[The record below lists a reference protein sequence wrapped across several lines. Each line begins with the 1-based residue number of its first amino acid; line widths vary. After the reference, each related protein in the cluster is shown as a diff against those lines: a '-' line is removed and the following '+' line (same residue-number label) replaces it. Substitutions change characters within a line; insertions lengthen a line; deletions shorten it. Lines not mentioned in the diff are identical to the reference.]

1 MTVINIIHQNKTL
14 MLHKRRI
21 FMKKILS
28 VLTSFALCVSAS
40 PLYSYADNVNITDL
54 NSVASSLGAD
64 TDYLSIADYYHNYDD
79 IPALM
84 DKYTDY
90 FWNCS
95 VLEAS
100 YYPNGVFSNI
110 MKSGSSIGIS
120 ALEVLSHNKVIK
132 PSDIQTGANTLNEVS
147 YNDDVDKIIT
157 SYQFL
162 QGYTEF
168 DNYINFMKTNL
179 SYNDQIT
186 RLIETAETNMKNNRY
201 FFISVS
207 DSKKF
212 SNAVCGIGITDGVWE
227 WNGEKYDKCI
237 LTLDSKENA
246 NGFNEKSCIY
256 INSETKRC
264 YIPFH
269 EIGTDNNLSFAVVD
283 DDTLLNYKG
292 AINPS
297 KTINADITD
306 IKHVSYDTTS
316 NTKLYAVNSGN
327 KTLFDE
333 TSSDEE
339 AERIKFIKADSV
351 HIDMNDEGK
360 QCPHFRYI
368 NSNRWINIEF
378 QNNNDLMTEKFHNAN
393 IDISD
398 NKVRIKCNKD
408 KIDDIDLQIR
418 MNEGTYNYSPFFWW
432 NINLFDFA
440 DEITVEVRDDG
451 MLLKN
456 NGHIK
461 ANITPYCYLLD
472 ENGHFKFNSS
482 YSNIST
488 GRVNS
493 QEERAVIET
502 DNNVLISVKNQE
514 IVCYIDKNGDDVY
527 DDIVEKGDVNC
538 DGSIDASDASLILAK
553 YASDSSKSE
562 YIGVGNNLGD
572 YNGDGV
578 INSSDASAV
587 LAYYADISSG
597 KAE

>member
-1 MTVINIIHQNKTL
+1 
-14 MLHKRRI
+14 
-21 FMKKILS
+21 MKKIIS
-28 VLTSFALCVSAS
+28 VLTAFTLCTSIS
-40 PLYSYADNVNITDL
+40 SLYSYADDVNITDL
-54 NSVASSLGAD
+54 NSIASSLGAD
-64 TDYLSIADYYHNYDD
+64 TDYMSIADYHHNYDD
-79 IPALM
+79 ISALM

-100 YYPNGVFSNI
+100 YYPNGVFSKI
-110 MKSGSSIGIS
+110 IQSGSSIGIS

-132 PSDIQTGANTLNEVS
+132 PSDIQPGANTLNEIS
-147 YNDDVDKIIT
+147 YNDDVDRIIT

-168 DNYINFMKTNL
+168 NNYTNFMKTNL
-179 SYNDQIT
+179 SYDEQINQ
-186 RLIETAETNMKNNRY
+186 LIETAENNMKNNRY

-207 DSKKF
+207 DSEKF
-212 SNAVCGIGITDGVWE
+212 SHAVCGIGIADGVWE
-227 WNGEKYDKCI
+227 WNGEEYDKCI
-237 LTLDSKENA
+237 LTLDSNENA
-246 NGFNEKSCIY
+246 TGFNEKSCIY

-264 YIPFH
+264 YIPSH
-269 EIGTDNNLSFAVVD
+269 EMGTDNNLSFAVVD

-292 AINPS
+292 SINPS
-297 KTINADITD
+297 KTINTDISD
-306 IKHVSYDTTS
+306 IKHISYDTTS
-316 NTKLYAVNSGN
+316 DTKLYAVNNGN

-333 TSSDEE
+333 TSSNEQ

-351 HIDMNDEGK
+351 HINMNDETTEY
-360 QCPHFRYI
+360 PHFRYI
-368 NSNRWINIEF
+368 NSDRWINIEF
-378 QNNNDLMTEKFHNAN
+378 QNNGNLMNQKPYNAD

-398 NKVRIKCNKD
+398 NEVHIKCNQD
-408 KIDDIDLQIR
+408 DIDDIDLQIR

-440 DEITVEVRDDG
+440 DETNVEVRDNG
-451 MLLKN
+451 ILLKN

-482 YSNIST
+482 YSDIST
-488 GRVNS
+488 GSVNS
-493 QEERAVIET
+493 QEKNAVIET
-502 DNNVLISVKNQE
+502 DNNVLISIENQE
-514 IVCYIDKNGDDVY
+514 IIYYIDKNGDDVY

-538 DGSIDASDASLILAK
+538 DGFINASDASLVLAK
-553 YASDSSKSE
+553 YASDSAHSSE

-578 INSSDASAV
+578 INASDASDV

-597 KAE
+597 KIN

>member
-1 MTVINIIHQNKTL
+1 
-14 MLHKRRI
+14 
-21 FMKKILS
+21 MKKIIS
-28 VLTSFALCVSAS
+28 VLTAFTLCTSIS
-40 PLYSYADNVNITDL
+40 PLYSYADDVNITDL
-54 NSVASSLGAD
+54 NSIASSLGAD
-64 TDYLSIADYYHNYDD
+64 TDYMSIADYHHNYDD
-79 IPALM
+79 ISALM

-100 YYPNGVFSNI
+100 YDPNGVFSKI
-110 MKSGSSIGIS
+110 IQSGSSIGIS

-132 PSDIQTGANTLNEVS
+132 PSDIQPGANTLNEIS

-162 QGYTEF
+162 KGYTEF
-168 DNYINFMKTNL
+168 NNYTNFMVTNL
-179 SYNDQIT
+179 SYDEQINQ
-186 RLIETAETNMKNNRY
+186 LIETAENNMKNNRY

-207 DSKKF
+207 DSEKF
-212 SNAVCGIGITDGVWE
+212 SHAVCGIGIADGVWK
-227 WNGEKYDKCI
+227 WNGEEYDKCI
-237 LTLDSKENA
+237 LTLDSNENA
-246 NGFNEKSCIY
+246 TGFNEKSCIY

-264 YIPFH
+264 YIPSH
-269 EIGTDNNLSFAVVD
+269 EMGTDNNLSFAVVD

-292 AINPS
+292 SINPS
-297 KTINADITD
+297 KTINTDISD
-306 IKHVSYDTTS
+306 IKHISYDTTS
-316 NTKLYAVNSGN
+316 DTKLYAVNNGN

-333 TSSDEE
+333 TSSNEQ

-351 HIDMNDEGK
+351 HINMNDETTEY
-360 QCPHFRYI
+360 PHFRYI
-368 NSNRWINIEF
+368 NSDRWINIEF
-378 QNNNDLMTEKFHNAN
+378 QNNGNVMNQKPYNADV
-393 IDISD
+393 DISD
-398 NKVRIKCNKD
+398 NEVHIKCNQD
-408 KIDDIDLQIR
+408 DIDDIDLQIR

-440 DEITVEVRDDG
+440 DEINVEVRDNG
-451 MLLKN
+451 ILLKN

-461 ANITPYCYLLD
+461 ATITPYCYLLD

-488 GRVNS
+488 GNVNS
-493 QEERAVIET
+493 QEKNAVIET
-502 DNNVLISVKNQE
+502 DNNVLISIENQE
-514 IVCYIDKNGDDVY
+514 IIYYIDKNGDDVY

-538 DGSIDASDASLILAK
+538 DGFINASDASLVLAK
-553 YASDSSKSE
+553 YASDSAHSSE

-578 INSSDASAV
+578 INASDASDV

-597 KAE
+597 KIN

>member
-1 MTVINIIHQNKTL
+1 
-14 MLHKRRI
+14 
-21 FMKKILS
+21 MKKILS
-28 VLTSFALCVSAS
+28 VLTAFTLCTSIS
-40 PLYSYADNVNITDL
+40 PFYSYADDVNITDL
-54 NSVASSLGAD
+54 NSIASSLGAD
-64 TDYLSIADYYHNYDD
+64 TDYMSIADYHHNYDD
-79 IPALM
+79 ISALM
-84 DKYTDY
+84 DKYKDY

-100 YYPNGVFSNI
+100 YYPNGVFSKI
-110 MKSGSSIGIS
+110 IQSGSSIGIS

-132 PSDIQTGANTLNEVS
+132 PSDIQPGANTLNEIS
-147 YNDDVDKIIT
+147 YNDDVDRIIT

-168 DNYINFMKTNL
+168 NNYTNFMKTNL
-179 SYNDQIT
+179 SYDEQINQ
-186 RLIETAETNMKNNRY
+186 LIETAENNMKNNRY

-207 DSKKF
+207 DSENF
-212 SNAVCGIGITDGVWE
+212 SHAVCGIGIDDGVWE
-227 WNGEKYDKCI
+227 WNGEEYDKCI
-237 LTLDSKENA
+237 LTLDSNENA
-246 NGFNEKSCIY
+246 TGFNEKSCIY

-264 YIPFH
+264 YIPSH
-269 EIGTDNNLSFAVVD
+269 EMGTDNNLSFAVVD

-297 KTINADITD
+297 ETINTDISD
-306 IKHVSYDTTS
+306 IKHISYDTTS
-316 NTKLYAVNSGN
+316 DTKLYAVNNGN

-333 TSSDEE
+333 TSSNEQ

-351 HIDMNDEGK
+351 HINMNDETTEY
-360 QCPHFRYI
+360 PHFRYI
-368 NSNRWINIEF
+368 NSDRWINIEF
-378 QNNNDLMTEKFHNAN
+378 QNNGNVMNQKPYNADV
-393 IDISD
+393 DISD
-398 NKVRIKCNKD
+398 NEVHIKCNKD
-408 KIDDIDLQIR
+408 DIDDIDLQIR

-440 DEITVEVRDDG
+440 DEINVEVRDNG
-451 MLLKN
+451 ILLKN

-461 ANITPYCYLLD
+461 ATITPYCYLLD

-488 GRVNS
+488 GNVNS
-493 QEERAVIET
+493 QEKNAVIET
-502 DNNVLISVKNQE
+502 DNNVLISIENQE
-514 IVCYIDKNGDDVY
+514 IIYYIDKNGDDVY

-538 DGSIDASDASLILAK
+538 DGFINASDASLVLAK
-553 YASDSSKSE
+553 YASDSANSSE

-578 INSSDASAV
+578 INASDASDV

-597 KAE
+597 KIN

>member
-1 MTVINIIHQNKTL
+1 
-14 MLHKRRI
+14 
-21 FMKKILS
+21 MKKIIS
-28 VLTSFALCVSAS
+28 VLTAFTLCTSIS
-40 PLYSYADNVNITDL
+40 PLYSYADDVNITDL
-54 NSVASSLGAD
+54 NSIASSLGAD
-64 TDYLSIADYYHNYDD
+64 TDYMSIADYHHNYDD
-79 IPALM
+79 ISALM

-100 YYPNGVFSNI
+100 YYPNGVFSKI
-110 MKSGSSIGIS
+110 IQSGSSIGIS

-132 PSDIQTGANTLNEVS
+132 PSDIQPGANTLNEIS

-168 DNYINFMKTNL
+168 NNYTNFMVINL
-179 SYNDQIT
+179 SYDEQINQ
-186 RLIETAETNMKNNRY
+186 LIETAENNMKNNRY

-207 DSKKF
+207 DSEKF
-212 SNAVCGIGITDGVWE
+212 SHAVCGIGIADGVWE
-227 WNGEKYDKCI
+227 WNGEEYDKCI
-237 LTLDSKENA
+237 LTLDSNENA
-246 NGFNEKSCIY
+246 TGFNEKSCIY

-264 YIPFH
+264 YIPSH
-269 EIGTDNNLSFAVVD
+269 EMGTDNNLSFAVVD

-292 AINPS
+292 SINPS
-297 KTINADITD
+297 KTINTDISD
-306 IKHVSYDTTS
+306 IKHISYDTTS
-316 NTKLYAVNSGN
+316 DTKLYAVNNGN

-333 TSSDEE
+333 TSSNEQ

-351 HIDMNDEGK
+351 HINMNDETTEY
-360 QCPHFRYI
+360 PHFRYI
-368 NSNRWINIEF
+368 NSDRWINIEF
-378 QNNNDLMTEKFHNAN
+378 QNNGNLMNQKPYNADV
-393 IDISD
+393 DISD
-398 NKVRIKCNKD
+398 NEVHIKCNQD
-408 KIDDIDLQIR
+408 DIDDIDLQIR

-440 DEITVEVRDDG
+440 DEINVEVRDNG
-451 MLLKN
+451 ILLKN

-461 ANITPYCYLLD
+461 ATITPYCYLLD

-482 YSNIST
+482 YSDIST
-488 GRVNS
+488 GSVNS
-493 QEERAVIET
+493 QEKNAVIET
-502 DNNVLISVKNQE
+502 DNNVLISIENQE
-514 IVCYIDKNGDDVY
+514 IIYYIDKNGDDVY

-538 DGSIDASDASLILAK
+538 DGFINASDASLVLAK
-553 YASDSSKSE
+553 YASDSANSSE

-578 INSSDASAV
+578 INASDASDV

-597 KAE
+597 KIN

>member
-1 MTVINIIHQNKTL
+1 
-14 MLHKRRI
+14 
-21 FMKKILS
+21 MKKIIS
-28 VLTSFALCVSAS
+28 VLTAFTLCTSIS
-40 PLYSYADNVNITDL
+40 PLYSYADDVNITDL
-54 NSVASSLGAD
+54 NSIASSLGAD
-64 TDYLSIADYYHNYDD
+64 TDYMSIADYHHNYDD
-79 IPALM
+79 ISALM

-100 YYPNGVFSNI
+100 YDPNGVFSKI
-110 MKSGSSIGIS
+110 IQSGSSIGIS

-132 PSDIQTGANTLNEVS
+132 PSDIQPGANTLNEIS
-147 YNDDVDKIIT
+147 YNDDVDRIIT

-168 DNYINFMKTNL
+168 NNYTNFMKTNL
-179 SYNDQIT
+179 SYDEQINQ
-186 RLIETAETNMKNNRY
+186 LIETAENNMKNNRY

-207 DSKKF
+207 DSEKF
-212 SNAVCGIGITDGVWE
+212 SHAVCGIGIADGVWE
-227 WNGEKYDKCI
+227 WNGEEYDKCI
-237 LTLDSKENA
+237 LTLDSNENA
-246 NGFNEKSCIY
+246 TGFNEKSCIY

-264 YIPFH
+264 YIPSH
-269 EIGTDNNLSFAVVD
+269 EMGTDNNLSFAVVD

-292 AINPS
+292 SINPS
-297 KTINADITD
+297 KTINTDISD
-306 IKHVSYDTTS
+306 IKHISYDTTS
-316 NTKLYAVNSGN
+316 DTKLYAVNNGN

-333 TSSDEE
+333 TSSNEQ

-351 HIDMNDEGK
+351 HINMNDETTEY
-360 QCPHFRYI
+360 PHFRYI
-368 NSNRWINIEF
+368 NSDRWINIEF
-378 QNNNDLMTEKFHNAN
+378 QNNGNLMNQKPYNAD

-398 NKVRIKCNKD
+398 NEVHIKCNQD
-408 KIDDIDLQIR
+408 DIDDIDLQIR

-440 DEITVEVRDDG
+440 DEINVEVRDNG
-451 MLLKN
+451 ILLKN

-461 ANITPYCYLLD
+461 ATITPYCYLLD

-482 YSNIST
+482 YSDIST
-488 GRVNS
+488 GSVNS
-493 QEERAVIET
+493 QEKNAVIET
-502 DNNVLISVKNQE
+502 DNNVLISIENQE
-514 IVCYIDKNGDDVY
+514 IIYYIDKNGDDVY

-538 DGSIDASDASLILAK
+538 DGFINASDASLVLAK
-553 YASDSSKSE
+553 YASDSAHSSE

-578 INSSDASAV
+578 INASDASDV

-597 KAE
+597 KIN

>member
-1 MTVINIIHQNKTL
+1 
-14 MLHKRRI
+14 
-21 FMKKILS
+21 
-28 VLTSFALCVSAS
+28 
-40 PLYSYADNVNITDL
+40 SYADDVNITDL
-54 NSVASSLGAD
+54 NSIASSLGAD
-64 TDYLSIADYYHNYDD
+64 TDYMSIADYHHNYDD
-79 IPALM
+79 ITALM
-84 DKYTDY
+84 YKYTDY

-100 YYPNGVFSNI
+100 YYPNGVFSKI
-110 MKSGSSIGIS
+110 IQSGSSIGIS

-132 PSDIQTGANTLNEVS
+132 PSDIQPGANTLNEIS

-168 DNYINFMKTNL
+168 NNYTNFMKTNL
-179 SYNDQIT
+179 SYDEQINQ
-186 RLIETAETNMKNNRY
+186 LIETAENNMKNNRY

-207 DSKKF
+207 DSEKF
-212 SNAVCGIGITDGVWE
+212 SHAVCGIGIADGVWE
-227 WNGEKYDKCI
+227 WNGEEYDKCI
-237 LTLDSKENA
+237 LTLDSNENA
-246 NGFNEKSCIY
+246 TGFNEKSCIY
-256 INSETKRC
+256 INSETKSC
-264 YIPFH
+264 YIPSH
-269 EIGTDNNLSFAVVD
+269 EMGTDNNLSFAVVD

-297 KTINADITD
+297 ETINTDISD
-306 IKHVSYDTTS
+306 IKHISYNTTS
-316 NTKLYAVNSGN
+316 YTKLYAVNNGN

-333 TSSDEE
+333 TSSNEQ

-351 HIDMNDEGK
+351 HINMNDETTEY
-360 QCPHFRYI
+360 PHFRYI
-368 NSNRWINIEF
+368 NSDRWINIEF
-378 QNNNDLMTEKFHNAN
+378 QNNGNVMNQKPYNADVN
-393 IDISD
+393 ISD
-398 NKVRIKCNKD
+398 NEVHIKCNKD
-408 KIDDIDLQIR
+408 DIDDIDLQIR

-440 DEITVEVRDDG
+440 DEINVEVRDNG
-451 MLLKN
+451 ILLKN

-461 ANITPYCYLLD
+461 ATITPYCYLLD

-488 GRVNS
+488 GNVNS
-493 QEERAVIET
+493 QEKNAVIET
-502 DNNVLISVKNQE
+502 DNNVLISIENQE
-514 IVCYIDKNGDDVY
+514 IIYYIDKNGDDVY

-538 DGSIDASDASLILAK
+538 DGFINASDASLVLAK
-553 YASDSSKSE
+553 YASDSANSSE

-578 INSSDASAV
+578 INASDASDV

-597 KAE
+597 KIN

>member
-1 MTVINIIHQNKTL
+1 MITEDEYQN
-14 MLHKRRI
+14 
-21 FMKKILS
+21 
-28 VLTSFALCVSAS
+28 
-40 PLYSYADNVNITDL
+40 SYADDVNITDL
-54 NSVASSLGAD
+54 NSIASSLGAD
-64 TDYLSIADYYHNYDD
+64 TDYMSIADYHHNYDD
-79 IPALM
+79 ITALM
-84 DKYTDY
+84 YKYTDY

-100 YYPNGVFSNI
+100 YYPNGVFSKI
-110 MKSGSSIGIS
+110 IQSGSSIGIS

-132 PSDIQTGANTLNEVS
+132 PSDIQPGANTLNEIS

-168 DNYINFMKTNL
+168 NNYTNFMKTNL
-179 SYNDQIT
+179 SYDEQINQ
-186 RLIETAETNMKNNRY
+186 LIETAENNMKNNRY

-207 DSKKF
+207 DSEKF
-212 SNAVCGIGITDGVWE
+212 SHAVCGIGIADGVWE
-227 WNGEKYDKCI
+227 WNGEEYDKCI
-237 LTLDSKENA
+237 LTLDSNENA
-246 NGFNEKSCIY
+246 TGFNEKSCIY

-264 YIPFH
+264 YIPSH
-269 EIGTDNNLSFAVVD
+269 EMGTDNNLSFAVVD

-292 AINPS
+292 SINPS
-297 KTINADITD
+297 ETINTDISD
-306 IKHVSYDTTS
+306 IKHISYDTTS
-316 NTKLYAVNSGN
+316 DTKLYVVNNGN

-333 TSSDEE
+333 TSSNEQ

-351 HIDMNDEGK
+351 HINMNDETTEY
-360 QCPHFRYI
+360 PHFRYI
-368 NSNRWINIEF
+368 NSDRWINIEF
-378 QNNNDLMTEKFHNAN
+378 QNNGNVMNQKPYNADVN
-393 IDISD
+393 ISD
-398 NKVRIKCNKD
+398 NEVHIKCNKD
-408 KIDDIDLQIR
+408 DIDDIDLQIR

-440 DEITVEVRDDG
+440 DEINVEVRDNG
-451 MLLKN
+451 ILLKN

-461 ANITPYCYLLD
+461 ATITPYCYLLD

-488 GRVNS
+488 GNVNS
-493 QEERAVIET
+493 QEKNAVIET
-502 DNNVLISVKNQE
+502 DNNVLISIENQE
-514 IVCYIDKNGDDVY
+514 IIYYIDKNGDDVY

-538 DGSIDASDASLILAK
+538 DGFINASDASLVLAK
-553 YASDSSKSE
+553 YASDSANSSE

-578 INSSDASAV
+578 INASDASDV

-597 KAE
+597 KIN

>member
-1 MTVINIIHQNKTL
+1 MITEDEYQN
-14 MLHKRRI
+14 
-21 FMKKILS
+21 
-28 VLTSFALCVSAS
+28 
-40 PLYSYADNVNITDL
+40 SYADDVNITDL
-54 NSVASSLGAD
+54 NSIASSLGAD
-64 TDYLSIADYYHNYDD
+64 TDYMSIADYHHNYDD
-79 IPALM
+79 ISALM

-100 YYPNGVFSNI
+100 YYPNGVFSKI
-110 MKSGSSIGIS
+110 IQSGSSIGIS

-132 PSDIQTGANTLNEVS
+132 PSDIQPGANTLNEIS

-168 DNYINFMKTNL
+168 NNYTNFMKTNL
-179 SYNDQIT
+179 SYDEQINQ
-186 RLIETAETNMKNNRY
+186 LIETAENNMKNNRY

-207 DSKKF
+207 DSEKF
-212 SNAVCGIGITDGVWE
+212 SHAVCGIGIADGVWE
-227 WNGEKYDKCI
+227 WNGEEYDKCI
-237 LTLDSKENA
+237 LTLDSNENA
-246 NGFNEKSCIY
+246 TGFNEKSCIY

-264 YIPFH
+264 YIPSH
-269 EIGTDNNLSFAVVD
+269 EMGTDNNLSFAVVD

-292 AINPS
+292 SINPS
-297 KTINADITD
+297 ETINTDISD
-306 IKHVSYDTTS
+306 IKHISYDTTS
-316 NTKLYAVNSGN
+316 DTKLYVVNNGN

-333 TSSDEE
+333 TSSNEQ

-351 HIDMNDEGK
+351 HINMNDETTEY
-360 QCPHFRYI
+360 PHFRYI
-368 NSNRWINIEF
+368 NSDRWINIEF
-378 QNNNDLMTEKFHNAN
+378 QNNGNVMNQKPYNADVN
-393 IDISD
+393 ISD
-398 NKVRIKCNKD
+398 NEVHIKCNQD
-408 KIDDIDLQIR
+408 DIDDIDLQIR

-440 DEITVEVRDDG
+440 DEINVEVRDNG
-451 MLLKN
+451 ILLKN

-461 ANITPYCYLLD
+461 ATITPYCYLLD

-482 YSNIST
+482 YSNISI
-488 GRVNS
+488 GSVNS
-493 QEERAVIET
+493 QEKNAVIET
-502 DNNVLISVKNQE
+502 DNNVLISIENQE
-514 IVCYIDKNGDDVY
+514 IMYYIDKNGDDVY

-538 DGSIDASDASLILAK
+538 DGFINASDASLVLAK
-553 YASDSSKSE
+553 YASDSANSSE

-578 INSSDASAV
+578 INASDASDV

-597 KAE
+597 KIN

>member
-1 MTVINIIHQNKTL
+1 
-14 MLHKRRI
+14 
-21 FMKKILS
+21 MKKIIS
-28 VLTSFALCVSAS
+28 VLTAFTLCTSIS
-40 PLYSYADNVNITDL
+40 PLYSYADDVNITDL
-54 NSVASSLGAD
+54 NSIASSLGAD
-64 TDYLSIADYYHNYDD
+64 TDYMSIADYHHNYDD
-79 IPALM
+79 ISALM

-100 YYPNGVFSNI
+100 YDPNGVFSKI
-110 MKSGSSIGIS
+110 IQSGSSIGIS

-132 PSDIQTGANTLNEVS
+132 PSDIQPGANTLNEIS
-147 YNDDVDKIIT
+147 YNDDVDRIIT

-168 DNYINFMKTNL
+168 NNYTNFMKTNL
-179 SYNDQIT
+179 SYDEQINQ
-186 RLIETAETNMKNNRY
+186 LIETAENNMKNNRY

-207 DSKKF
+207 DSENF
-212 SNAVCGIGITDGVWE
+212 SHAVCGIGIADGVWE
-227 WNGEKYDKCI
+227 WNGEEYDKCI
-237 LTLDSKENA
+237 LTLDSNENA
-246 NGFNEKSCIY
+246 TGFNEKSCIY

-264 YIPFH
+264 YIPSH
-269 EIGTDNNLSFAVVD
+269 EMGTDNNLSFAVVD

-292 AINPS
+292 SINPS
-297 KTINADITD
+297 KTINTDISD
-306 IKHVSYDTTS
+306 IKHISYDTTS
-316 NTKLYAVNSGN
+316 DTKLYAVNNGN

-333 TSSDEE
+333 TSSNEQ

-351 HIDMNDEGK
+351 HINMNDETTEY
-360 QCPHFRYI
+360 PHFRYI
-368 NSNRWINIEF
+368 NSDRWINIEF
-378 QNNNDLMTEKFHNAN
+378 QNNGNLMNQKPYNAD

-398 NKVRIKCNKD
+398 NEVHIKCNQD
-408 KIDDIDLQIR
+408 DIDDIDLQIR

-440 DEITVEVRDDG
+440 DEINVEVRDNG
-451 MLLKN
+451 ILLKN

-461 ANITPYCYLLD
+461 ATITPYCYLLD

-482 YSNIST
+482 YSDIST
-488 GRVNS
+488 GSVNS
-493 QEERAVIET
+493 QEKNAVIET
-502 DNNVLISVKNQE
+502 DNNVLISIENQE
-514 IVCYIDKNGDDVY
+514 IIYYIDKNGDDVY

-538 DGSIDASDASLILAK
+538 DGFINASDASLVLAK
-553 YASDSSKSE
+553 YASDSAHSSE

-578 INSSDASAV
+578 INASDASDV

-597 KAE
+597 KIN

>member
-1 MTVINIIHQNKTL
+1 
-14 MLHKRRI
+14 MLSIKGGF
-21 FMKKILS
+21 FMKKIIS
-28 VLTSFALCVSAS
+28 VLTAFTLCTSIS
-40 PLYSYADNVNITDL
+40 PLYSYADDVNITDL
-54 NSVASSLGAD
+54 NSIASSLGAD
-64 TDYLSIADYYHNYDD
+64 TDYMSIADYHHNYDD
-79 IPALM
+79 ISALM

-100 YYPNGVFSNI
+100 YDPNGVFSKI
-110 MKSGSSIGIS
+110 IQSGSSIGIS

-132 PSDIQTGANTLNEVS
+132 PSDIQPGANTLNEIS
-147 YNDDVDKIIT
+147 YNDDVDRIIT

-168 DNYINFMKTNL
+168 NNYTNFMKTNL
-179 SYNDQIT
+179 SYDEQINQ
-186 RLIETAETNMKNNRY
+186 LIETAENNMKNNRY

-207 DSKKF
+207 DSEKF
-212 SNAVCGIGITDGVWE
+212 SHAVCGIGIADGVWE
-227 WNGEKYDKCI
+227 WNGEEYDKCI
-237 LTLDSKENA
+237 LTLDSNENA
-246 NGFNEKSCIY
+246 TGFNEKSCIY

-264 YIPFH
+264 YIPSH
-269 EIGTDNNLSFAVVD
+269 EMGTDNNLSFAVVD

-292 AINPS
+292 SINPS
-297 KTINADITD
+297 KTINTDISD
-306 IKHVSYDTTS
+306 IKHISYDTTS
-316 NTKLYAVNSGN
+316 DTKLYAVNNGN

-333 TSSDEE
+333 TSSNEQ

-351 HIDMNDEGK
+351 HINMNDETTEY
-360 QCPHFRYI
+360 PHFRYI
-368 NSNRWINIEF
+368 NSDRWINIEF
-378 QNNNDLMTEKFHNAN
+378 QNNGNLMNQKPYNAD

-398 NKVRIKCNKD
+398 NEVHIKCNQD
-408 KIDDIDLQIR
+408 DIDDIDLQIR

-440 DEITVEVRDDG
+440 DEINVEVRYNG
-451 MLLKN
+451 ILLKN

-461 ANITPYCYLLD
+461 ATITPYCYLLD

-482 YSNIST
+482 YSDIST
-488 GRVNS
+488 GSVNS
-493 QEERAVIET
+493 QEKNAVIET
-502 DNNVLISVKNQE
+502 DNNVLISIENQE
-514 IVCYIDKNGDDVY
+514 IIYYIDKNGDDVY

-538 DGSIDASDASLILAK
+538 DGFINASDASLVLAK
-553 YASDSSKSE
+553 YASDSAHSSE

-578 INSSDASAV
+578 INASDASDV

-597 KAE
+597 KIN

>member
-1 MTVINIIHQNKTL
+1 
-14 MLHKRRI
+14 
-21 FMKKILS
+21 MKKILS
-28 VLTSFALCVSAS
+28 VLTAFTLCTSVS
-40 PLYSYADNVNITDL
+40 PLYSYADDVNITDL
-54 NSVASSLGAD
+54 NSIASSLGAD
-64 TDYLSIADYYHNYDD
+64 TDYMSIADYHHNYDD
-79 IPALM
+79 ITALM

-100 YYPNGVFSNI
+100 YDPNGVFSKI
-110 MKSGSSIGIS
+110 IQSGSSIGIS

-132 PSDIQTGANTLNEVS
+132 PSDIQPGANTLNEIS
-147 YNDDVDKIIT
+147 YNDDVDRIIT

-168 DNYINFMKTNL
+168 NNYTNFMKTNL
-179 SYNDQIT
+179 SYDEQINQ
-186 RLIETAETNMKNNRY
+186 LIETAENNMKNNRY

-207 DSKKF
+207 DSEKF
-212 SNAVCGIGITDGVWE
+212 SHAVCGIGIADGVWE
-227 WNGEKYDKCI
+227 WNGEEYDKCI
-237 LTLDSKENA
+237 LTLDSNENA
-246 NGFNEKSCIY
+246 TGFNEKSCIY

-264 YIPFH
+264 YIPSH
-269 EIGTDNNLSFAVVD
+269 EMGTDNNLSFAVVD

-292 AINPS
+292 SINPS
-297 KTINADITD
+297 KTINTDISD
-306 IKHVSYDTTS
+306 IKHISYDTTS
-316 NTKLYAVNSGN
+316 DTKLYAVNNGN

-333 TSSDEE
+333 TSSNEQ

-351 HIDMNDEGK
+351 HINMNDETTEY
-360 QCPHFRYI
+360 PHFRYI
-368 NSNRWINIEF
+368 NSDRWINIEF
-378 QNNNDLMTEKFHNAN
+378 QNNGNVMNQKPYNADV
-393 IDISD
+393 DISD
-398 NKVRIKCNKD
+398 NEVHIKCNQD
-408 KIDDIDLQIR
+408 DIDDIDLQIR

-440 DEITVEVRDDG
+440 DEINVEVRDNG
-451 MLLKN
+451 ILLKN

-461 ANITPYCYLLD
+461 ATITPYCYLLD

-488 GRVNS
+488 GNVNS
-493 QEERAVIET
+493 QGGKAVIET
-502 DNNVLISVKNQE
+502 DNNVLISIENQE
-514 IVCYIDKNGDDVY
+514 IIYYIDKNGDDVY

-538 DGSIDASDASLILAK
+538 DGFINASDASLVLAK
-553 YASDSSKSE
+553 YASDSANSSE

-578 INSSDASAV
+578 INASDASDV

-597 KAE
+597 KIN